1 MTQLIRLLRVIVASL
16 FRERLGPFD
25 DSVLAFRVMPADIDI
40 NLHMNNAR
48 YLGMMDLGRW
58 DFVLRTGFWRQVMK
72 DKLQPVIG
80 GAVVRFRRPL
90 RPFQPF
96 VLRTRQ
102 ITWDD
107 RWLYLE
113 QDIESG
119 GRLVCTA
126 QVRAAFLRGRSIVP
140 PGAVAHALGAGR
152 TAPTAPSWVQSWRD
166 LDAGL
171 ESQPPRPAA
180 EEMSCVP

>member
-1 MTQLIRLLRVIVASL
+1 MTQLIRLLRVIAASL
-16 FRERLGPFD
+16 FGRRLGPFD
-25 DSVLAFRVMPADIDI
+25 DSVLTFRVMPADIDI

-48 YLGMMDLGRW
+48 YLAMMDLGRW
-58 DFVLRTGFWRQVMK
+58 DFILRSGFWRHVLK

-113 QDIESG
+113 QEIESG
-119 GRLVCTA
+119 GQSICTA
-126 QVRAAFLRGRSIVP
+126 QVRAAFLRANGIVP
-140 PGAVAHALGAGR
+140 PAVVAASVGAGSV
-152 TAPTAPSWVQSWRD
+152 APAAPAWVQCWRD
-166 LDAGL
+166 FDAGL
-171 ESQPPRPAA
+171 ESQTPLAA
-180 EEMSCVP
+180 TGEVSCVH

>member
-1 MTQLIRLLRVIVASL
+1 MTQLIRLLRVIVAAL
-16 FRERLGPFD
+16 FHDRLGAFEEG
-25 DSVLAFRVMPADIDI
+25 VLAFRVMPADIDI

-48 YLGMMDLGRW
+48 YLAMMDLGRW
-58 DFVLRTGFWRQVMK
+58 DLILRSGFWRRVLK

-102 ITWDD
+102 ITWDA

-119 GRLVCTA
+119 GRLACSA
-126 QVRAAFLRGRSIVP
+126 QVRVAFLRANGIVP
-140 PGAVAHALGAGR
+140 PAMVATSMGAGAI
-152 TAPTAPSWVQSWRD
+152 APPAPAWVQNWRD
-166 LDAGL
+166 FDAGL
-171 ESQPPRPAA
+171 EQQPPSSAA
-180 EEMSCVP
+180 KEVSCAH

>member
-1 MTQLIRLLRVIVASL
+1 MTQLIRLLRVVIAAL
-16 FRERLGPFD
+16 FAQRMGPFA

-48 YLGMMDLGRW
+48 YLAMMDLGRW
-58 DFVLRTGFWRQVMK
+58 DFILRTGFWRHVLR
-72 DKLQPVIG
+72 DKMQPVIG

-102 ITWDD
+102 ITWDE

-113 QDIESG
+113 QDIESE
-119 GRLVCTA
+119 GRLVCSA
-126 QVRAAFLRGRSIVP
+126 QVRAAFLQGNRTVP
-140 PGAVAHALGAGR
+140 PGSVAALVGAGS
-152 TAPTAPSWVQSWRD
+152 TPPVAPAWVQRWRD
-166 LDAGL
+166 FDAGL
-171 ESQPPRPAA
+171 EQQPPLPAA
-180 EEMSCVP
+180 REITCAH

>member
-1 MTQLIRLLRVIVASL
+1 MTQLIRLLRVIIASL

-25 DSVLAFRVMPADIDI
+25 ESVLAFRVMPADIDI

-48 YLGMMDLGRW
+48 YLAMMDLGRW
-58 DFVLRTGFWRQVMK
+58 DVVLRTGLWGYLLK
-72 DKLQPVIG
+72 DGVRPVIG

-90 RPFQPF
+90 RPFQSF

-113 QDIESG
+113 QNIESG
-119 GRLVCTA
+119 GQIACSA
-126 QVRAAFLRGRSIVP
+126 QVRAAFLQGSSVVSP
-140 PGAVAHALGAGR
+140 ALVASLVGSGQ
-152 TAPTAPSWVQSWRD
+152 TAPSAPPWVQRWRD
-166 LDAGL
+166 FDAGL
-171 ESQPPRPAA
+171 EQQPPLPAA
-180 EEMSCVP
+180 RGVSCVH